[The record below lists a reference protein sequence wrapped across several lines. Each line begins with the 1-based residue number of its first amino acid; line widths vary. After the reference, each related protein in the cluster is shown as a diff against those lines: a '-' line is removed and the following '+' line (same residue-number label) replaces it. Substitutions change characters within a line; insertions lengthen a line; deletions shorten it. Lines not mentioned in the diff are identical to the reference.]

1 MGRGW
6 GKARGGMVSEPVR
19 CHLAQLRKGH
29 VERFGAQLDNAP
41 DAGRLGG
48 TGVVDIPERSFFGD
62 QMYGPRE
69 IARVNIGLLG
79 SPASLERKFRPCE
92 AANDGLRNDA
102 VEQLARTVCVRRADH
117 VHGELEKLVNRS
129 E

>member
-1 MGRGW
+1 
-6 GKARGGMVSEPVR
+6 
-19 CHLAQLRKGH
+19 
-29 VERFGAQLDNAP
+29 
-41 DAGRLGG
+41 
-48 TGVVDIPERSFFGD
+48 
-62 QMYGPRE
+62 MYGPRE

-129 E
+129 EIHVEGDLRRRVGTGRLDRLLLRPRSLHGYVHLPGSYVN

>member
-29 VERFGAQLDNAP
+29 VERFGAQLDHAP

-48 TGVVDIPERSFFGD
+48 AGVVDIPERRFFGG

-69 IARVNIGLLG
+69 IAGVNIGLLG
-79 SPASLERKFRPCE
+79 PRAPLGATVRPWV
-92 AANDGLRNDA
+92 AANDGARYDA
-102 VEQLARTVCVRRADH
+102 GERAAPTRW
-117 VHGELEKLVNRS
+117 L
-129 E
+129 